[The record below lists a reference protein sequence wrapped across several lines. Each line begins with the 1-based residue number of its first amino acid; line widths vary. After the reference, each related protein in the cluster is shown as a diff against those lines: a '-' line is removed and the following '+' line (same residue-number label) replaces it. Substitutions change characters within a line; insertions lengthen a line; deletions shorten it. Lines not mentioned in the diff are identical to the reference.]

1 MNINNTDI
9 VVVNKT
15 LVFINLMVIALVLPV
30 MVLIA
35 IAIINKYKDI
45 DPSEPTTQ
53 VEEVYEANNASID
66 NTEFDLVF
74 DSSSIIF
81 EY

>member
-15 LVFINLMVIALVLPV
+15 LVFINLMVVALVLPV

-45 DPSEPTTQ
+45 DHSEPTTQ

-66 NTEFDLVF
+66 STEFDLVF

>member
-15 LVFINLMVIALVLPV
+15 LVFINLMVIALVLPL

-35 IAIINKYKDI
+35 IAIINEYKDI

-66 NTEFDLVF
+66 STEFDLVF